1 VLGIVDI
8 ELPAGLS
15 AALFWMWAGATLVL
29 ATGLGFLAGVAYAN
43 RATDRGLRKAVKTL
57 SSLYGLVVD
66 SLENSRKIVALLEGF
81 PKMALTREQVDQ
93 LDSKRNSLLEVVGR
107 IVGTQRDTLAK
118 SDTQAKSRP
127 KPKPFKMA
135 WQRTSFDA
143 HTNLPD
149 RVAFDA
155 NLSMMLEAGT
165 KTAQTSGLLLIRID
179 RIDQLKSRFGI
190 AGSDTFVKELAAVT
204 SQAIR
209 EQDLACRIGPDL
221 FAVLIPSVDAES
233 GRKLSLAIRSAV
245 RVHSFRVHDG
255 GPEVLVTAS
264 FGFTVCLPRDS
275 TEGAL
280 NRSGN
285 ALSQSTRRGR
295 NQLHVTEGEAVVHCA
310 TP

>member
-1 VLGIVDI
+1 
-8 ELPAGLS
+8 
-15 AALFWMWAGATLVL
+15 
-29 ATGLGFLAGVAYAN
+29 
-43 RATDRGLRKAVKTL
+43 
-57 SSLYGLVVD
+57 
-66 SLENSRKIVALLEGF
+66 
-81 PKMALTREQVDQ
+81 MALTREQVDQ
-93 LDSKRNSLLEVVGR
+93 LDTKRNSLLEVVGR
-107 IVGTQRDTLAK
+107 IVGTQRDALTKA
-118 SDTQAKSRP
+118 DAEAKSRP

-149 RVAFDA
+149 RAAFDA
-155 NLSMMLEAGT
+155 NLATMLEAGT
-165 KTAQTSGLLLIRID
+165 KTDQPSGLLVVRID

-190 AGSDTFVKELAAVT
+190 AGSDAFVKELAAVI
-204 SQAIR
+204 SQSIR
-209 EQDLACRIGPDL
+209 DQDLACRIGPDL
-221 FAVLIPSVDAES
+221 FAVLIPSVDAEN
-233 GRKLSLAIRSAV
+233 GRKLSQAIRSAV

-264 FGFTVCLPRDS
+264 FGFTACPPRDS
-275 TEGAL
+275 AEAAL